1 MGSSS
6 KRQTTMAKMARER
19 RLQEKRERKAEK
31 KEARKLAAAQ
41 GLDPDAVVDGAPE
54 AGEGEETVASDPSD
68 ETVPA
73 EGDVTPDAG
82 SEPQAS

>member
-41 GLDPDAVVDGAPE
+41 GLDPDAIVDGAAEP
-54 AGEGEETVASDPSD
+54 GEGDDTA
-68 ETVPA
+68 PA
-73 EGDVTPDAG
+73 EPATDEAPPAV
-82 SEPQAS
+82 

>member
-41 GLDPDAVVDGAPE
+41 GLDPDAVGDGAPE
-54 AGEGEETVASDPSD
+54 AGEDA
-68 ETVPA
+68 VPA
-73 EGDVTPDAG
+73 EPAAQDDVTP
-82 SEPQAS
+82 

>member
-1 MGSSS
+1 
-6 KRQTTMAKMARER
+6 MAKMARER

-41 GLDPDAVVDGAPE
+41 GLDPDAPI
-54 AGEGEETVASDPSD
+54 D
-68 ETVPA
+68 ETAPA
-73 EGDVTPDAG
+73 EPGEGDVTPDAA

>member
-41 GLDPDAVVDGAPE
+41 GLDPDAPI
-54 AGEGEETVASDPSD
+54 D
-68 ETVPA
+68 ETAPA
-73 EGDVTPDAG
+73 ERPRAT
-82 SEPQAS
+82 

>member
-31 KEARKLAAAQ
+31 KEARKLAAAE
-41 GLDPDAVVDGAPE
+41 GRDPDAVGDGAPDV
-54 AGEGEETVASDPSD
+54 GED
-68 ETVPA
+68 TVPA
-73 EGDVTPDAG
+73 EPGEGDVTPDAA

>member
-41 GLDPDAVVDGAPE
+41 GQDPESGEDVVPGE
-54 AGEGEETVASDPSD
+54 AT
-68 ETVPA
+68 
-73 EGDVTPDAG
+73 
-82 SEPQAS
+82 EPQDDVAP

>member
-19 RLQEKRERKAEK
+19 RLQEKRERKQEK

-54 AGEGEETVASDPSD
+54 AGDDTVPA
-68 ETVPA
+68 EPA

>member
-41 GLDPDAVVDGAPE
+41 GLDPDAPI
-54 AGEGEETVASDPSD
+54 D
-68 ETVPA
+68 ETATGEPAEGDVA
-73 EGDVTPDAG
+73 EGDVTPEAG

>member
-31 KEARKLAAAQ
+31 KEARKLAAAE
-41 GLDPDAVVDGAPE
+41 GKAAE
-54 AGEGEETVASDPSD
+54 AGEDAAAAE
-68 ETVPA
+68 PA
-73 EGDVTPDAG
+73 ERQDDVTP
-82 SEPQAS
+82 